1 MMGFKDFFFCR
12 RCENVFDGSK
22 DIVFVTV
29 ELLEILQCMIDVK
42 VMKISV

>member
-1 MMGFKDFFFCR
+1 MMGFKDFFR
-12 RCENVFDGSK
+12 RYENVFDGSK